1 MLAIILFDSFV
12 THVTISFLAKE
23 RIYLILYVKNC
34 VMYCL
39 SGNKCKANN
48 MHGSH
53 TECTDLTQ
61 CSKYFS
67 PLPVLCCCSLQ
78 LMIKARSLLEK
89 VTFYTFYVSSLL

>member
-1 MLAIILFDSFV
+1 MYRSMLAIILFDSFV
-12 THVTISFLAKE
+12 THFTISFLAKE

-67 PLPVLCCCSLQ
+67 PFAGFMLLQ
-78 LMIKARSLLEK
+78 
-89 VTFYTFYVSSLL
+89 SSTYD